1 MIRERN
7 NSSITNNFEISEK
20 DLREELRNFK
30 KDIDSISKDLEIS
43 K

>member
-7 NSSITNNFEISEK
+7 NSSITNNLEISEK

-30 KDIDSISKDLEIS
+30 KDIDSMSKELEIS